1 MPSLT
6 VDQRIAQRLTA
17 NGLADTLA
25 ALPPRRTISSH
36 TLAEVGIA
44 AALGPDVV
52 RGALEKQAHS
62 STASLPRIVLAH
74 RATSESTDSPA
85 VAADLEI
92 VELIG
97 QGGMGHVFLAR
108 QHSLGRDVAIKR
120 PKDTADVMSALGGL
134 LHEARMMGALE
145 HPGIVPVHALG
156 LDEAGLPILVM
167 KRIEGVSFRVL
178 LDDPKHPGWQTISAT
193 ASDRMEASIEL
204 LMNVCQSLAFA
215 HHRGVVHRDIKPE
228 NIMVGAYGEVYLCD
242 WGIATRINEQ
252 NPSDVI
258 VGTPIYMAPEMLL
271 GEPVDVRTDVYLLG
285 AMLHELLT
293 GRARHEAKSLME
305 TFHSVAVSAPY
316 EYDAAVAPD
325 LAQLCNQAMSLN
337 PAERHVSVEAFRK
350 ELARHL
356 QRRGA
361 MVFCE
366 AALER
371 LRAFDALMHAAPDM
385 SVPEDLAGAYR
396 CSAEARFGFGQ
407 SLRVYPELDAAKRGL
422 EKVVMGLFDLELRQ
436 KHVETAA
443 VLLDELA
450 EPPLEL
456 VQRLADARD
465 QARATHLETERL
477 RAIARD
483 LDPAVAARSRMYLL
497 STLTVCALL
506 LVVFITW
513 RGAEKPISSADTV
526 AYSGFMVLLTG
537 TLTVIFHRRVWQTLF
552 NRRMVAFIFCTMASL
567 FLHRLAALYIGDGA
581 PEILRTDIFMMLA
594 MCMAGM
600 VTFERRIVAIVVVIA
615 AAAVGVA
622 ARPDLVVRIFQTM
635 TILTI
640 PATLWVWK
648 APRDAHADSAV
659 PRA

>member
-6 VDQRIAQRLTA
+6 ADPRIAQRLTA

-25 ALPPRRTISSH
+25 ALPPRRTISPT

-44 AALGPDVV
+44 AEQIPG
-52 RGALEKQAHS
+52 GARAASDKQPHAA
-62 STASLPRIVLAH
+62 TANLPRIALAN
-74 RATSESTDSPA
+74 RTLEASSDSRVA
-85 VAADLEI
+85 AADLEI
-92 VELIG
+92 VELLG
-97 QGGMGHVFLAR
+97 QGGMGQVFLAR

-120 PKDTADVMSALGGL
+120 PKDTTDITSGLGGL
-134 LHEARMMGALE
+134 LHEARITGGLE

-178 LDDPKHPGWQTISAT
+178 LDDPKHPGWQSISAT
-193 ASDRMEASIEL
+193 ASDRIEASVEL

-242 WGIATRINEQ
+242 WGIATRIAEQ
-252 NPSDVI
+252 DTSEVI

-271 GEPVDVRTDVYLLG
+271 GDPVDVRTDVYLLG
-285 AMLHELLT
+285 ATLHEILT
-293 GRARHEAKSLME
+293 GSARHEAKSLME
-305 TFHSVAVSAPY
+305 TFHSVAISAPF
-316 EYDAAVAPD
+316 EYDAEVAPD
-325 LAQLCNQAMSLN
+325 LARLCNQAMALN
-337 PAERHVSVEAFRK
+337 PTQRPSSVEVFRK
-350 ELARHL
+350 ELAGHL

-361 MVFCE
+361 MVICE

-371 LRAFDALMHAAPDM
+371 LGAFEALLLAAPDI

-407 SLRVYPELDAAKRGL
+407 SLRVCPELEAAKRGL
-422 EKVVMGLFDLELRQ
+422 EKVVIGLFDLELRQ
-436 KHVETAA
+436 KHVETAE

-456 VQRLADARD
+456 VQRLTDARD

-483 LDPAVAARSRMYLL
+483 LDPAIAARSRMYLL

-513 RGAEKPISSADTV
+513 RAAEQPISPADTV
-526 AYSGFMVLLTG
+526 LYSGFMVLLTA
-537 TLTVIFHRRVWQTLF
+537 TLTAIFHRRVWQTLF

-567 FLHRLAALYIGDGA
+567 FIHRVAALYVGDSA
-581 PEILRTDIFMMLA
+581 PVILRNDIFVMLA
-594 MCMAGM
+594 LAMGGM
-600 VTFERRIVAIVVVIA
+600 VTFERRIFAIVAVIA
-615 AAAVGVA
+615 LAGVA
-622 ARPDLVVRIFQTM
+622 VTIHPELVIKIFQTM
-635 TILTI
+635 TIFTI

-648 APRDAHADSAV
+648 APRDTSADSV
-659 PRA
+659 LPRA